1 MGARGGGVDWRGF
14 GGGCRWRE
22 WVGVLGQALVVG
34 VVEMQAARQDRS
46 RRNLKSTAA
55 QVAAHSDL
63 THHITTTPTRMQSP
77 SHSSSRT
84 PSISIATP
92 ITTHPPFPFPNPSTP
107 ISSSSSPQHSLDIL
121 RNNSSAPKRARHA
134 LRQFYNLSATTGE
147 PLPSLDRDDFS
158 AESYIANLLS
168 EKSLRD
174 LLTLENT
181 LINDIRGLDGERK
194 ALVYDNYSKLIA
206 ATDTIRRMRA
216 SMEPLTP
223 TTSTLEPAVSHIEGV
238 SRGLV
243 EGMRAASPRPS
254 AARGK
259 LKGVETVK
267 WALAAPERIRGLM
280 EEGRKDEAE
289 KVLVRLRELCDKW
302 EGAAGVDALRK
313 KGEGAFGKEQEHR
326 EDIS

>member
-1 MGARGGGVDWRGF
+1 
-14 GGGCRWRE
+14 
-22 WVGVLGQALVVG
+22 
-34 VVEMQAARQDRS
+34 
-46 RRNLKSTAA
+46 
-55 QVAAHSDL
+55 
-63 THHITTTPTRMQSP
+63 MQSSSP
-77 SHSSSRT
+77 SSSRA
-84 PSISIATP
+84 PSISITTP
-92 ITTHPPFPFPNPSTP
+92 ITSYPPFPFPNPSTP
-107 ISSSSSPQHSLDIL
+107 ISSSSSPQHSLDIP
-121 RNNSSAPKRARHA
+121 RNSSAPKRTRHA

-158 AESYIANLLS
+158 ADSYITNILS

-254 AARGK
+254 TARGK
-259 LKGVETVK
+259 MKGVETAK
-267 WALAAPERIRGLM
+267 WALAAPERIRGLV
-280 EEGRKDEAE
+280 EEGRGDEAK
-289 KVLVRLRELCDKW
+289 KVLARLRELCDKW
-302 EGAAGVDALRK
+302 EGTAGVDVLRK
-313 KGEGAFGKEQEHR
+313 KGEDAFGKAEEQE

>member
-1 MGARGGGVDWRGF
+1 MYVHNPPVDYKIDPDATLNPPQLRI
-14 GGGCRWRE
+14 
-22 WVGVLGQALVVG
+22 A
-34 VVEMQAARQDRS
+34 
-46 RRNLKSTAA
+46 TA
-55 QVAAHSDL
+55 HPDL
-63 THHITTTPTRMQSP
+63 TSTVKGMQSSSP
-77 SHSSSRT
+77 SSSRA
-84 PSISIATP
+84 PSISITTP
-92 ITTHPPFPFPNPSTP
+92 VNPLPAFPFPTPNTP
-107 ISSSSSPQHSLDIL
+107 ISSSSSPQHSVDIP
-121 RNNSSAPKRARHA
+121 RGGSAPKRTRHA

-147 PLPSLDRDDFS
+147 PLPSLDRGDFL
-158 AESYIANLLS
+158 AESYIANILS
-168 EKSLRD
+168 EKSLRE

-254 AARGK
+254 VAKGDM
-259 LKGVETVK
+259 KGVKTVK
-267 WALAAPERIRGLM
+267 WSLAAPERIRALV
-280 EEGRKDEAE
+280 EDGRRDEAE
-289 KVLVRLRELCDKW
+289 KVLERLKELCDKW
-302 EGAAGVDALRK
+302 DGVVGVDSLRK
-313 KGEGAFGKEQEHR
+313 KGEEALGKVDQE